1 MTNFIKTKSWFTAC
15 TMMGA
20 GALALLMVP
29 SAEAKWPERTIEV
42 VVKAGPGSGA
52 NVLGHKVA
60 QILPKYLGGTAV
72 ALYKKG
78 GSGAVA
84 QAYIQKRKANGYQIF
99 LDTTTTAIVL
109 AQGKVPF
116 TGKSWIGVTRMQV
129 DPQGVGVRA
138 DSQWKTFGDLAKWI
152 KKNPGKLRWTG
163 AHSVGMDPYTVD
175 LLLKS
180 AKLKKSDIKY
190 VPSRKASKMKAML
203 LGNHID
209 AAILNPGEIIDQVK
223 AGKLRMLGVAWTE
236 RLKKHPEWPTFK
248 EGGYDVKAAIWRGVL
263 VKKGTPKKIVNAL
276 HVALVKVMKDPD
288 YIKYLKSQTIIDGY
302 MGGPKEFTKFFRG
315 QVRDL
320 KKHFGKKAKM

>member
-1 MTNFIKTKSWFTAC
+1 MTKFMKTKLWFTAC
-15 TMMGA
+15 TMLGA
-20 GALALLMVP
+20 GAVALLIAPAV
-29 SAEAKWPERTIEV
+29 EAKWPERTIEV

-60 QILPKYLGGTAV
+60 QILPKYLGGSAV

-78 GSGAVA
+78 GSGAIA

-109 AQGKVPF
+109 ARGKVPF

-138 DSQWKTFGDLAKWI
+138 DSQWKTYGDLAKWI

-180 AKLKKSDIKY
+180 AKLKKSSIKY
-190 VPSRKASKMKAML
+190 VPSRKANKMKAML
-203 LGNHID
+203 LGNHVD

-223 AGKLRMLGVAWTE
+223 AGKLRMLGIAWNK
-236 RLKKHPEWPTFK
+236 RLKRHPEWPTFK
-248 EGGYDVKAAIWRGVL
+248 EGGYDVQAAIWRGVL

-276 HVALVKVMKDPD
+276 HKALVKVMKDPD
-288 YIKYLKSQTIIDGY
+288 YKKYLKSQTVLNGY
-302 MGGPKEFTKFFRG
+302 MGGPKKFTKFFRG

-320 KKHFGKKAKM
+320 KKHFGKKKKK